1 MHKSK
6 RYRRGWREVLIPFTL
21 LFLFAVLLSL
31 VFSAPALADPPGR
44 IGRVAWL
51 SEAGGLTLDN
61 RGRGESFR
69 PPVNQPLT
77 SGDVLSTNSNARAEI
92 QIGSMTL
99 RLDAGTSL
107 ELTRVDDEQVSVFL
121 RNGSSIV
128 RLTSPET
135 AREFELNTANGRV
148 TANVATGDNTI
159 FRVDA
164 NDNGSSATAYFGSL
178 RFSANDADID
188 IRSGERAD
196 VWFAGQ
202 TRYRLAT
209 PANDDFMQ
217 WSAARDQR
225 PVAGVSARYVSPEM
239 TGADE
244 LDAWGDWTESPEY
257 GPLWTPRSVAAD
269 WAPYRSGHWVWVA
282 PWGWSW
288 VGHEPWG
295 FAPFHYGRW
304 VQYRGRWGWVPG
316 AYLARPVY
324 APAMVAWTP
333 APGVTLTFSSGRP
346 PTAGWFPLAP
356 REVYAPFYRSSPDYV
371 RRVNHTHVAR
381 IDDAELIVRRPHDA
395 GRDMRYVHR
404 DLPRRSLERDTP
416 FERLPPARTFQRD
429 DDDRRR
435 DDKRHETRERERE
448 RTAEN
453 RPQDWPHRPAR
464 PQHPNMAFF
473 EPSRQA
479 KSPERAPRHEARPVE
494 RQVSNQIEH
503 RADKPRRA
511 QAEDDPRKRRLRP
524 EGNERH

>member
-77 SGDVLSTNSNARAEI
+77 SGDVLSTDGDTRAEI

-107 ELTRVDDEQVSVFL
+107 ELSRVDDEQVSVFL

-128 RLTSPET
+128 KLASPDT
-135 AREFELNTANGRV
+135 AREFELNVPNGRI
-148 TANVATGDNTI
+148 TGDLAGSDSAI

-164 NDNGSSATAYFGSL
+164 NDNGSSATAYIGSL
-178 RFSANDADID
+178 HVSANDADFN
-188 IRSGERAD
+188 IRAGERAD
-196 VWFAGQ
+196 IWFAGQ

-209 PANDDFMQ
+209 PASDDFMQ
-217 WSAARDQR
+217 WSAARDRR
-225 PVAGVSARYVSPEM
+225 PVASVSSRYVSPEM
-239 TGADE
+239 TGAED
-244 LDAWGDWTESPEY
+244 LDTWGDWADSPEY
-257 GPLWTPRSVAAD
+257 GPIWTPRSVAID
-269 WAPYRSGHWVWVA
+269 WAPYRSGHWAWVA

-304 VQYRGRWGWVPG
+304 VQNRGRWSWVPG
-316 AYLARPVY
+316 AHVARPVY
-324 APAMVAWTP
+324 APALVAWRP
-333 APGVTLTFSSGRP
+333 DPGVSISLSFGRA
-346 PTAGWFPLAP
+346 PTSGWFPLAP
-356 REVYAPFYRSSPDYV
+356 REVYVPVHRSSPDYV
-371 RRVNHTHVAR
+371 RRINRTHVAR
-381 IDDAELIVRRPHDA
+381 IDNVNVIVGNPRQ
-395 GRDMRYVHR
+395 VHR
-404 DLPRRSLERDTP
+404 DLPRAEPPRPFVHNPHENRDW
-416 FERLPPARTFQRD
+416 RPAPNPREFHHG

-435 DDKRHETRERERE
+435 HDRHREVR
-448 RTAEN
+448 EN
-453 RPQDWPHRPAR
+453 RREQPPERPQVKSRASAKLQHPDMAFFQMSQQPRQPAKMEHRPDAPR
-464 PQHPNMAFF
+464 RAPPEEERRKGRQHPNKD
-473 EPSRQA
+473 E
-479 KSPERAPRHEARPVE
+479 
-494 RQVSNQIEH
+494 
-503 RADKPRRA
+503 
-511 QAEDDPRKRRLRP
+511 KR
-524 EGNERH
+524 

>member
-1 MHKSK
+1 MHDSNS
-6 RYRRGWREVLIPFTL
+6 RRRKLRDALIPFTL
-21 LFLFAVLLSL
+21 ISLFTLLISL
-31 VFSAPALADPPGR
+31 ALSAPALADPPGR

-51 SEAGGLTLDN
+51 SAPGGLTLDN
-61 RGRGESFR
+61 GTRGESFQ
-69 PPVNQPLT
+69 PAINQPLT
-77 SGDVLSTNSNARAEI
+77 SGDVLRTDANTRAEI
-92 QIGSMTL
+92 QIGSTTL
-99 RLDAGTSL
+99 RLDEGTSL
-107 ELTRVDDEQVSVFL
+107 ELTRIDDERVNLFL
-121 RNGSSIV
+121 RGGRSIV
-128 RLTSPET
+128 KLTSPET
-135 AREFELNTANGRV
+135 AREFELGTPDGRFTARE
-148 TANVATGDNTI
+148 TGI
-159 FRVDA
+159 FRVEA
-164 NDNGSSATAYFGSL
+164 NGNGSSATTYDGAL
-178 RFSANDADID
+178 RFTAADTDFD
-188 IRSGERAD
+188 IRAGERAEI
-196 VWFAGQ
+196 WFAGQ
-202 TRYRLAT
+202 TRYRMS
-209 PANDDFMQ
+209 PPVSDDFMH
-217 WSAARDQR
+217 WSAARDRR
-225 PVAGVSARYVSPEM
+225 PMTNVSSRYVSPEM
-239 TGADE
+239 TGADD

-269 WAPYRSGHWVWVA
+269 WAPYRSGHWAWVA

-304 VQYRGRWGWVPG
+304 IQHRGRWAWVPG

-356 REVYAPFYRSSPDYV
+356 REVYVPFYRSSPDYV
-371 RRVNHTHVAR
+371 RRVNRTHVAR

-416 FERLPPARTFQRD
+416 IERLPPASTFQRD

-448 RTAEN
+448 RTAES
-453 RPQDWPHRPAR
+453 RPQARPHRPAR
-464 PQHPNMAFF
+464 PQHPDMAFF

-479 KSPERAPRHEARPVE
+479 KPTARVLPHEARPVE
-494 RQVSNQIEH
+494 RQVSNQIKH